1 VKENG
6 KPIETNLTSRYPSH
20 RGYHSYRSQPPRS
33 SNYFHTPIQLTHQP
47 RPLQQGITD
56 NIGCKTADSGKD
68 IHRLSSLDFIKHVS
82 FEHIAFALNHIFH
95 FRNIPPRKQVRK
107 RRFVM
112 VMLISILL
120 RKQISDALDAVE
132 LIVIG
137 SLDQGGDLSVD
148 CSVCGGRSI
157 IHFIWPYSDNVAYT
171 RRISGDFDKR
181 RALELLPYLSDSLR
195 RTRPVS
201 LRRSLPSAHVMNGSL
216 LISQP
221 KI

>member
-1 VKENG
+1 MMMLVATLLSEEV
-6 KPIETNLTSRYPSH
+6 P
-20 RGYHSYRSQPPRS
+20 
-33 SNYFHTPIQLTHQP
+33 
-47 RPLQQGITD
+47 
-56 NIGCKTADSGKD
+56 DS
-68 IHRLSSLDFIKHVS
+68 
-82 FEHIAFALNHIFH
+82 LN
-95 FRNIPPRKQVRK
+95 
-107 RRFVM
+107 
-112 VMLISILL
+112 
-120 RKQISDALDAVE
+120 AVE

-171 RRISGDFDKR
+171 RRISRDFDKR

-201 LRRSLPSAHVMNGSL
+201 LRRSLPSAHFMNGSL